1 METSE
6 REDNLGPA
14 DEDYTLPVGPWATLR
29 TPVCELVGHTN
40 AVIAA
45 DWIAGGEQA
54 VTASWDRTANIWD
67 VTTGEL
73 LHQLVGMRKCLKQST
88 VSCILYK
95 LLLTFRTRPRTHPH
109 FSTPYSETGRHCV
122 EGHNV
127 PSMGFP

>member
-73 LHQLVGMRKCLKQST
+73 LHQLVGMRKRKKKYSI
-88 VSCILYK
+88 SRILYE
-95 LLLTFRTRPRTHPH
+95 LSLISRTRPRTHSH
-109 FSTPYSETGRHCV
+109 FSSPNSEIGRHCV
-122 EGHNV
+122 EGHYV
-127 PSMGFP
+127 PPLGFP

>member
-29 TPVCELVGHTN
+29 TPVCELVGHSN

-45 DWIAGGEQA
+45 DWIAGGDQA

-73 LHQLVGMRKCLKQST
+73 LHQLVGKNVDNAMK
-88 VSCILYK
+88 ILFAYSMNY
-95 LLLTFRTRPRTHPH
+95 F
-109 FSTPYSETGRHCV
+109 PYLRI
-122 EGHNV
+122 
-127 PSMGFP
+127 

>member
-1 METSE
+1 MSFVASCNFTRTDGIELPYLSYDFYVIGNASLQYSQQKGLSSEEEVETSE

-14 DEDYTLPVGPWATLR
+14 DEEYSLPLGPWATLR

-45 DWIAGGEQA
+45 DWIVGGDQA

-73 LHQLVGMRKCLKQST
+73 LHQLVGRQT
-88 VSCILYK
+88 A
-95 LLLTFRTRPRTHPH
+95 
-109 FSTPYSETGRHCV
+109 
-122 EGHNV
+122 
-127 PSMGFP
+127 